1 MTNNENYWFM
11 LQFKLKLYQAT
22 GEEFQRLFN
31 SVMTAGHG
39 ENYQSVRPWGIE
51 GDGGNDGYLAN
62 EGRYFQVYAPSPTTK
77 TNEAYI
83 VKKAKDDFHKLKES
97 QSNLKR
103 YSFVLNDRFA
113 GVSKPVHQA
122 LTEISNTHNIPT
134 SVFNSGHLEQLFLE
148 LDNNQKMNIVQGV
161 PLEVPKWIDPRMVSE
176 LLDYLTKSF
185 NFSLNLMTDQD
196 TAPEFEKKIQ
206 INNLHPG
213 ISKHLRLYANQV
225 GEVNAFLNARPGM
238 AQNIADELHEV
249 YIDSLS
255 AIPDTEKSATDL
267 RFVYILERIIP
278 PVVKID
284 PMQRSGWQQIAL
296 IVMAKYFETCDIYE
310 HPDSTYST

>member
-1 MTNNENYWFM
+1 MPNNDNYWFM

-22 GEEFQRLFN
+22 GEEYQRLFN
-31 SVMTAGHG
+31 GVMTASHG
-39 ENYQSVRPWGIE
+39 ENYQSVRPWGNK
-51 GDGGNDGYLAN
+51 GDGGNDGFLTK
-62 EGRYFQVYAPSPTTK
+62 EGHYFQVYAPNPTTK
-77 TNEAYI
+77 NNEVYI
-83 VKKAKDDFHKLKES
+83 VNKAKDDFNKLKTS
-97 QSNLKR
+97 QSNLTL
-103 YSFVLNDRFA
+103 YSFALNDRFV
-113 GVSKPVHQA
+113 GVPEPVNQA
-122 LTEISNTHNIPT
+122 LTEIVNTHKIPA
-134 SVFNSGHLEQLFLE
+134 SAFNSGHLEQLFLK
-148 LDNNQKMNIVQGV
+148 LDNNQKMSIVQGA

-176 LLDYLTKSF
+176 LLEHLAKSF

-255 AIPDTEKSATDL
+255 AIPNTEKSATDL

-296 IVMAKYFETCDIYE
+296 IIMAKYFETCDIYE